1 MLSQSVT
8 VIKSIT
14 ISSSVKQKTLPK
26 IILIQSEDAKAL
38 ATNVL
43 QLLPSVNI
51 TNPKNSIL
59 RQLVQRKSF
68 KGESKG
74 IKGSPGKFK
83 GIKGYPVRLKGV
95 KGSTEK
101 TEGIKEHLG
110 DQNILC
116 PSSKSVVYMSTN
128 TYEVIYHVA
137 DKNSVAFFRQTPIY
151 HNENCLIENK
161 PCCKTERICKSKR
174 ELKTFA
180 KLKMREGKLQL
191 ATGTSN
197 DIKRIN
203 AGQYCKC
210 QS

>member
-14 ISSSVKQKTLPK
+14 VSPSVEEKTLPK

-38 ATNVL
+38 ATKVL
-43 QLLPSVNI
+43 QLVSSVNI
-51 TNPKNSIL
+51 TNPNNSIS
-59 RQLVQRKSF
+59 RQFVQRKSF
-68 KGESKG
+68 KGKSKG
-74 IKGSPGKFK
+74 IKGPTREFK
-83 GIKGYPVRLKGV
+83 GIKGHPVSLKGV
-95 KGSTEK
+95 KGPTEK
-101 TEGIKEHLG
+101 TAGIKEHPE
-110 DQNILC
+110 DQNIPCL
-116 PSSKSVVYMSTN
+116 SSKSVVYMSTD
-128 TYEVIYHVA
+128 TYEVIHHVA
-137 DKNSVAFFRQTPIY
+137 DKDSVAFFRQTPIY

-161 PCCKTERICKSKR
+161 PCCKTQTICKTKR

-203 AGQYCKC
+203 VGQYCKC
-210 QS
+210 HS